1 MATKTRIRRLVM
13 EVEISSEND
22 FESINQEVKD
32 FVNRNL
38 LDLIQEL
45 VNELNPDFDYII
57 DSIEIDLGKI
67 NFQSPHT
74 VMSSFSEQFR
84 KQLYYK
90 KASSK
95 VSESFKFENALLQF
109 IDKGTL
115 PWWLDQT
122 NELKGDFTKKKFS
135 QPFLD
140 KIKSLLMGSKENFFR
155 LQNFLGHP
163 GLDHFLKQILK
174 KNHTFYSFSL
184 RLMEQLSEK
193 TKHKWMASNCNKK

>member
-1 MATKTRIRRLVM
+1 M
-13 EVEISSEND
+13 EVEISSEKD
-22 FESINQEVKD
+22 FESLNQEAKD

-45 VNELNPDFDYII
+45 VNELNPDIDYII

-67 NFQSPHT
+67 NFQSLHSI
-74 VMSSFSEQFR
+74 MSSFSEQFR
-84 KQLYYK
+84 KQLSYK

-109 IDKGTL
+109 IDQGTL

-122 NELKGDFTKKKFS
+122 DGLKGDLSKKKFS

-140 KIKSLLMGSKENFFR
+140 KIKSLLMVSKENFFR
-155 LQNFLGHP
+155 LQNFLDHH

-174 KNHTFYSFSL
+174 KTILF
-184 RLMEQLSEK
+184 
-193 TKHKWMASNCNKK
+193 TASVCG